1 MREIDNSIN
10 RVSSMEF
17 ISLAIPDVVLIK
29 HRQYADERG
38 SFMELFRQQEF
49 AAYFGGHGVDCRNDV
64 CFVQDNLSH
73 SRQGT
78 LRGLHY
84 QVERPQGKL
93 VQVISGAIFDVAVD
107 LRQGSAS
114 YGQWVGQ
121 HLDADVPMSL
131 WIPPGFAH
139 GFYVLSERATVLYK
153 CTDYYRPEFERT
165 INWADPKL
173 AIAWPLMDNV
183 PLILSDKDRQAPF
196 ITSLN

>member
-1 MREIDNSIN
+1 
-10 RVSSMEF
+10 MEF

-49 AAYFGGHGVDCRNDV
+49 AAYFSGHGVDGCNDI
-64 CFVQDNLSH
+64 CFVQDNLSR

-93 VQVISGAIFDVAVD
+93 VQVISGTIFDVAVD
-107 LRQGSAS
+107 LRRGSSS

-121 HLDADVPMSL
+121 YLDADEPLSL

-139 GFYVLSERATVLYK
+139 GFYVLSEMATVLYK
-153 CTDYYRPEFERT
+153 CTDYYCPEFERT
-165 INWADPKL
+165 LNWADPTL
-173 AIAWPLMDNV
+173 AITWPLMENT

-196 ITSLN
+196 WRSPHL

>member
-1 MREIDNSIN
+1 
-10 RVSSMEF
+10 MEF

-49 AAYFGGHGVDCRNDV
+49 AAYFGGHGVDGSRDIF
-64 CFVQDNLSH
+64 FVQDNLSR
-73 SRQGT
+73 SCRGV

-93 VQVISGAIFDVAVD
+93 VQVISGTIFDVAVD
-107 LRQGSAS
+107 LRPGSGS

-121 HLDADVPMSL
+121 YLDADEPMSL

-139 GFYVLSERATVLYK
+139 GFYVTSEESTVLYK
-153 CTDYYRPEFERT
+153 CTDYYCPEYERT
-165 INWADPKL
+165 LNWADPEL
-173 AIAWPLMDNV
+173 AIAWPLMENI
-183 PLILSDKDRQAPF
+183 PLVLSDKDRQAPF
-196 ITSLN
+196 YSLSKLIRK